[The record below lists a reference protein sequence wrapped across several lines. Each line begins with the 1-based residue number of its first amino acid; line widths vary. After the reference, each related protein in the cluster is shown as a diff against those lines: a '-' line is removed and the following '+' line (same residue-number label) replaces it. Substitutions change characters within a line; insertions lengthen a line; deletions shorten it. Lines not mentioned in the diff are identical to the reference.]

1 MPRLGDCGHKH
12 TMTLTGML
20 RLFADN
26 RCSLCLIWCVFLN
39 FAVMKIFTAKQL
51 RELDAYTMKSEP
63 VESYDL
69 MERAAVA
76 MSKVIMRRFAGK
88 RRYVVFAGPGNNGG
102 DALAI
107 ARLLAEGGNEI
118 DAYIFNI
125 GSKISSD
132 CEKNASRLNGMKS
145 VNVTE
150 ITKQFEPMKL
160 AESDIVIDGL
170 FGTGLN
176 KPLGGGFAGLVRY
189 INSQPSYVVSID
201 VPSGL
206 MCEDNSYNVRQNIVR
221 ANLTLTVELPK
232 LSFFLADAA
241 CFVGES
247 VVVPIGLSGEYKEK
261 TSTPFSTI
269 GASDVCGF
277 LKRRNP
283 FAHKGTFGHGLLVAG
298 SYGMAGAAVLAG
310 RACMRGGIGKLT
322 IHTPACNKDIIQQS
336 VVEAVLS
343 IDSGTRFF
351 SQAEEAAAYNAVAI
365 GPGLGNFHDT
375 DDAFIEQVRNCR
387 APLVIDADGLN
398 ILARHRGWLGQ
409 LPSKTILTPHPG
421 EFMRLVDTEGDN
433 YKMMAAARDMAMH
446 YQVYVVL
453 KGHHTLVNT
462 PEGHTY
468 INTSGNAGMATAG
481 SGDVLTGI
489 LLSLLAQG
497 YSPSEACQ
505 LGVCLHGLA
514 GDCAEK
520 AKGQESLVASDII
533 DYLPAAFKKLHE
545 KAEE

>member
-1 MPRLGDCGHKH
+1 
-12 TMTLTGML
+12 
-20 RLFADN
+20 
-26 RCSLCLIWCVFLN
+26 
-39 FAVMKIFTAKQL
+39 MKIFTAKQL
-51 RELDAYTMKSEP
+51 KELDAYTMKSEP
-63 VESYDL
+63 IESYNL

-76 MSKVIMRRFAGK
+76 MSKVIMRRFVGK
-88 RRYVVFAGPGNNGG
+88 RHYVVFAGPGNNGG
-102 DALAI
+102 DALAL
-107 ARLLAEGGNEI
+107 ARLLAEAGNGI

-125 GSKISSD
+125 GSKISED

-150 ITKQFEPMKL
+150 ITKQFDPLKL
-160 AESDIVIDGL
+160 SEDDIVIDGL

-189 INSQPSYVVSID
+189 INSQPSFVVSID

-206 MCEDNSYNVRQNIVR
+206 MCEDNSYNIRPNIVR
-221 ANLTLTVELPK
+221 ANMTLTVEMPK
-232 LSFFLADAA
+232 LSFYLADMA
-241 CFVGES
+241 CYVGEV
-247 VVVPIGLSGEYKEK
+247 VVVPIALSEEYKEK
-261 TSTPFSTI
+261 TPTPFSTI
-269 GASDVCGF
+269 DAYDVCRF
-277 LKRRNP
+277 LKKRNP
-283 FAHKGTFGHGLLVAG
+283 FSHKGTFGHGLLVAG

-322 IHTPACNKDIIQQS
+322 VHTPACNKDIMQQS

-343 IDSGTRFF
+343 IDSGTRFI
-351 SQAEEAAAYNAVAI
+351 SQAEEVVTYDAVAI

-375 DDAFIEQVRNCR
+375 DDAFIEQVRNCK
-387 APLVIDADGLN
+387 APLVVDADGLN
-398 ILARHRGWLGQ
+398 ILARHKGWLAQ
-409 LPSKTILTPHPG
+409 LPSRAILTPHPG
-421 EFMRLVDTEGDN
+421 EFMRLVDTENDN
-433 YKMMAAARDMAMH
+433 YKMMSAARDMAMH

-453 KGHHTLVNT
+453 KGHHTMINT

-468 INTSGNAGMATAG
+468 INTSGNVGMATAG

-489 LLSLLAQG
+489 LLSLLSQG

-505 LGVCLHGLA
+505 LGVFLHGLA

-520 AKGQESLVASDII
+520 VVGQESLVASDII
-533 DYLPAAFKKLHE
+533 DYLPAAFKLLHE